1 MDAETIKTEFD
12 TSHKTL
18 KEDWIEWMRKSS
30 VELLRQ
36 SPNPILA
43 SCHPIAEIYSHISD
57 ELYNIAFAS
66 CWSILNDKQKEF
78 IIKHLNSAI
87 QAQNIPT
94 NILQTILNLAEFMQH
109 DKEGLQIDNST
120 LGDLAEK

>member
-1 MDAETIKTEFD
+1 
-12 TSHKTL
+12 
-18 KEDWIEWMRKSS
+18 MRKSS

-43 SCHPIAEIYSHISD
+43 PCSTIAEVYSHISH

-78 IIKHLNSAI
+78 IIKQLHMAI
-87 QAQNIPT
+87 SAQNIPT

-120 LGDLAEK
+120 LGDLAERCIAYSKALYYR